1 MNKKEYNELLK
12 EYYTENNKNIE
23 NWIFIASTGATTL
36 LVGFSEQVLPENF
49 WLFCIATALFIITLI
64 LQLVSARISKKGCDY
79 GLDENGEL
87 DAESVKCFNISET
100 LNTAF
105 FWSFIVAII
114 ITSIVILKNNY
125 QVQSQNQIKNDSSRF
140 EQTIKA
146 KDFEY
151 YIKKEGI
158 NE

>member
-1 MNKKEYNELLK
+1 MKIKEYNELLK

-36 LVGFSEQVLPENF
+36 SVGFSEKVLPENF

-79 GLDENGEL
+79 GLDENGDL
-87 DAESVKCFNISET
+87 DSESVKCFSISET

-105 FWSFIVAII
+105 FWTFILAIV

-125 QVQSQNQIKNDSSRF
+125 HTLAQNQSHQHSDRPRWW
-140 EQTIKA
+140 E
-146 KDFEY
+146 
-151 YIKKEGI
+151 
-158 NE
+158 

>member
-1 MNKKEYNELLK
+1 M
-12 EYYTENNKNIE
+12 
-23 NWIFIASTGATTL
+23 
-36 LVGFSEQVLPENF
+36 PENF

-140 EQTIKA
+140 EQTIKV
-146 KDFEY
+146 KEFEY
-151 YIKKEGI
+151 YRNQGVK

>member
-36 LVGFSEQVLPENF
+36 LVGFSEKVLPENF

-105 FWSFIVAII
+105 FWFFIVAII

-140 EQTIKA
+140 EQTIKV
-146 KDFEY
+146 KEFEY
-151 YIKKEGI
+151 YRNQGVK